1 MHAVITGAKGGI
13 GRACAKLFDS
23 HNYAVSSWDLPEVD
37 ITDANSLDDAL
48 ATAIS
53 THGPI
58 HTLIHC
64 AGILQPDTPLSEPE
78 IFRRHLETNVLGV
91 ANTASRIATH
101 MLQQP
106 ESFRRQASLVII
118 SSNAATTPRLAM
130 ASYAASKAAATSYAK
145 SLALQLAPHHIR
157 CNIVSPGSTD
167 TGMLRSMW
175 HDGTSTDQNI
185 SAILAGN
192 PEQFRLGVP
201 LQKIATDDEIAQAC
215 YFLAS
220 PAASHITMHDLRVD
234 GGATLDS

>member
-13 GRACAKLFDS
+13 GRACAKLFHS

-58 HTLIHC
+58 HTHPLRRDTTTRYAVIGTRNFQKAPRNQRARSGQYC
-64 AGILQPDTPLSEPE
+64 QPN
-78 IFRRHLETNVLGV
+78 RYAH
-91 ANTASRIATH
+91 
-101 MLQQP
+101 
-106 ESFRRQASLVII
+106 
-118 SSNAATTPRLAM
+118 AATTGKFSS
-130 ASYAASKAAATSYAK
+130 ASESGDHQFQCGHDPTVGHGQLRGFQSRCNLICEIARAATSSAPY
-145 SLALQLAPHHIR
+145 SLQYRLARLHRYWDVAQHVARRHKRRPEYFCDSR
-157 CNIVSPGSTD
+157 RQPG
-167 TGMLRSMW
+167 
-175 HDGTSTDQNI
+175 
-185 SAILAGN
+185 AIPSRRTTA
-192 PEQFRLGVP
+192 
-201 LQKIATDDEIAQAC
+201 KIATDDEIAQAC